1 MLITTINLQAAAVAS
16 YFLDLLFSQASS
28 KKLFTKEPLKCLS
41 WSPHGEKSFKR
52 MTIKQ
57 LITREDENILLS
69 NDTEKQII
77 ASIQRTFAET

>member
-1 MLITTINLQAAAVAS
+1 MLLTTINLQAAVVAS

-41 WSPHGEKSFKR
+41 WSPHTEKSFKR

-57 LITREDENILLS
+57 LIAREDKNILLS
-69 NDTEKQII
+69 NGHRK
-77 ASIQRTFAET
+77 ANNS